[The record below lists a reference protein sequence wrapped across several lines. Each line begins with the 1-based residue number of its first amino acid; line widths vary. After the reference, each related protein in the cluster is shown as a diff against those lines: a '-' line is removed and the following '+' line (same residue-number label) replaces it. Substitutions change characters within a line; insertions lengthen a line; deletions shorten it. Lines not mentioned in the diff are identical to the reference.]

1 MVKKIVAFRLLFEMA
16 KVKKSNF
23 QATLPHCTPV
33 LVRKTAPKRFGTK
46 ENRERPVKLV
56 VNELL
61 LGVSSSSVTNPLD
74 LEAIITLILL
84 SKNMYEILRL

>member
-1 MVKKIVAFRLLFEMA
+1 MA

-61 LGVSSSSVTNPLD
+61 LGVSSSSSVTNPLG

-84 SKNMYEILRL
+84 SKNI

>member
-61 LGVSSSSVTNPLD
+61 LGVSSSSVTNPLC
-74 LEAIITLILL
+74 LEAIITLILM
-84 SKNMYEILRL
+84 SRNI